1 MTSTIITPRS
11 VAAGKF
17 PSPVPALLKFA
28 QAFASA
34 LTNNPFFPDAA
45 AIVAAIVAAVT
56 ALTAAETLAKTRVQG
71 AVAARNVAR
80 TNLKTALH
88 AAKSYVQLK
97 GDANPAQAQAIIE
110 SASLT
115 VRKTV
120 VRQKFA
126 FAAKPGAVSGTAI
139 LTAKVTSS
147 RAAYEWDW
155 SADGGKTWTTLP
167 VTMQAKTTVPNLPV
181 GTVASFRVRPVTK
194 TGEGD
199 WSQVVT
205 LLIK

>member
-1 MTSTIITPRS
+1 MTTTLAPRS
-11 VAAGKF
+11 VAVGKF

-34 LTNNPFFPDAA
+34 LTSNPNFPDAGP
-45 AIVAAIVAAVT
+45 IVAAIVAAVA
-56 ALTAAETLAKTRVQG
+56 ALTAAETTAKTRVQG
-71 AVAARNVAR
+71 AVAARNVAKG
-80 TNLKTALH
+80 NLLTALH
-88 AAKSYVQLK
+88 AGKSYVQ
-97 GDANPAQAQAIIE
+97 GRADTNVTQAQAIIE
-110 SASLT
+110 SSSLT
-115 VRKTV
+115 VRKAV
-120 VRQKFA
+120 LRQKLG
-126 FAAKPGAVSGTAI
+126 FAAKPGAVSGTAH
-139 LTAKVTSS
+139 LTAKVTSP

-181 GTVASFRVRPVTK
+181 GTVASFRVRSVTR

-199 WSQVVT
+199 WSQVIT